1 MLPQGNA
8 VFTDFDQE
16 ATKFVDI
23 EGNFFKPVL
32 LVKIKYAGNL

>member
-1 MLPQGNA
+1 MQGNA

-23 EGNFFKPVL
+23 EGNFFKPVATR
-32 LVKIKYAGNL
+32 KRSY